1 MKSAITTTAL
11 SSLLFSFVALTSLQ
25 ASSASLPSAGQ
36 QPTLMLAEGGGDR
49 LIQYREWQVQREQ
62 TTDDE
67 SERFAQLV
75 EEKPT
80 AAGSQVAKEETGPI
94 AKPATGY
101 QSRTHHQP
109 KGEYGR

>member
-11 SSLLFSFVALTSLQ
+11 SSLLFSLVALTSLQ

-36 QPTLMLAEGGGDR
+36 QPILMLAEGGGDR
-49 LIQYREWQVQREQ
+49 LIQYREWQAQREQ

-80 AAGSQVAKEETGPI
+80 AAGSEVTPEETGSI
-94 AKPATGY
+94 AKPTRKVEDA
-101 QSRTHHQP
+101 
-109 KGEYGR
+109 E

>member
-25 ASSASLPSAGQ
+25 ASSASLPSASQ

-49 LIQYREWQVQREQ
+49 LIQYREWQAQREQ

-80 AAGSQVAKEETGPI
+80 AAGAQVAREERESN
-94 AKPATGY
+94 ARPATGY
-101 QSRTHHQP
+101 QSRVHHL
-109 KGEYGR
+109 K

>member
-25 ASSASLPSAGQ
+25 ASSASLPSASQ
-36 QPTLMLAEGGGDR
+36 QPPLMLAEGGGDR
-49 LIQYREWQVQREQ
+49 LIQYREWQAQRER

-80 AAGSQVAKEETGPI
+80 AAGSEVTGEVTEPI
-94 AKPATGY
+94 AKPTSRY
-101 QSRTHHQP
+101 QSRIHQQ
-109 KGEYGR
+109 KVEYGH

>member
-1 MKSAITTTAL
+1 MKSAISTTAL

-25 ASSASLPSAGQ
+25 ASSASLPTASQ
-36 QPTLMLAEGGGDR
+36 QPLLMLAEGGGDR
-49 LIQYREWQVQREQ
+49 LIQYREWQAQREQ

-80 AAGSQVAKEETGPI
+80 AAGSQVAREESESN
-94 AKPATGY
+94 AKPTTGY
-101 QSRTHHQP
+101 QSKVHHL
-109 KGEYGR
+109 K